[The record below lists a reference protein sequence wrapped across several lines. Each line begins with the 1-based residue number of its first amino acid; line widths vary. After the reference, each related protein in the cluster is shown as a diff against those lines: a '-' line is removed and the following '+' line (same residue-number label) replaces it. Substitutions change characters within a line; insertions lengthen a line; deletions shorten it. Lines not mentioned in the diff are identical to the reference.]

1 MSKTKSNSDETREL
15 QRRLSRAGY
24 YHGAIDGIMGPQ
36 TRRAIQA
43 YERDHGGG
51 RPKGPK
57 DGKGKKGGYR
67 KGGKIILVLEEYCA
81 KDLFVQ
87 LAAALGG
94 PVNWKKKGKKKGKKG
109 GSKGPKGGPK
119 GPKGGPKGPK
129 GGPKGPKGGPKGPK
143 GRPYGYKA
151 SRGSARTR
159 RG

>member
-1 MSKTKSNSDETREL
+1 MSNTKSNSGKTGLENLDTREL
-15 QRRLSRAGY
+15 QRRLARAGY

-36 TRRAIQA
+36 TRRALRA
-43 YERDHGGG
+43 YEQDHGGG

-57 DGKGKKGGYR
+57 GGPKDGKGKNGGYR
-67 KGGKIILVLEEYCA
+67 KGGKITLVLEEYCA

-94 PVNWKKKGKKKGKKG
+94 PVSWKKKGKKKGK
-109 GSKGPKGGPK
+109 KGGPK

-129 GGPKGPKGGPKGPK
+129 GGT
-143 GRPYGYKA
+143 YGYKA